1 MIIKKFQGNTETEA
15 IMLAK
20 DNLGKDAIVM
30 NIKTIK
36 PKGLFKAFR
45 KTLVEVTAAVDE
57 VSDKGETRESETTS
71 KIHASIDEKLHPGNV
86 LKDAAAY
93 NDKELEDRLNNLAM
107 LLEEQIEN
115 SKKDEDKNK
124 KSNNK
129 NVQKTKSAGKSEKT
143 VDKKDAGSDRQK
155 NNSINEKT
163 ENADDKEASSDD
175 GIKEKSSFK
184 DKSIELII
192 EQLTSNEVSY
202 KYAKQIIDEIMH
214 AGNIRT
220 LDDMLACVYQKI
232 ILKLGTTKPIAF
244 DKNDKK
250 PKVIFFIGP
259 TGVGKTT
266 TIAKLSS
273 KLILEEK
280 KKIAI
285 FTSDTY
291 RIAAVEQIKTYA
303 NILSIP
309 VEVIYEAK
317 DIYGLIP
324 KYSDYDY
331 ILVDTAGRS
340 HKNKAQLDDLRA
352 LFDSFKDYSLLS
364 YLVLSATTKYKDLQR
379 ITELYEDISN
389 CSLIFTKL
397 DETDAIGNILNIKL
411 DTGMALSYISYG
423 QNVPDDIEVM
433 NPQIIAKQLLG
444 GGDGYGSGR

>member
-20 DNLGKDAIVM
+20 ENLGKDAIVM

-36 PKGLFKAFR
+36 PKGLFKIFR

-57 VSDKGETRESETTS
+57 VTDKRKAKESETAS
-71 KIHASIDEKLHPGNV
+71 KINASIDEKLHPSVKLSDKQSDDG
-86 LKDAAAY
+86 
-93 NDKELEDRLNNLAM
+93 KELEEKLNSLAM

-115 SKKDEDKNK
+115 SKNERKKEDKRNENRIDNNTVAK
-124 KSNNK
+124 EKATEVKLKS
-129 NVQKTKSAGKSEKT
+129 
-143 VDKKDAGSDRQK
+143 VDKRVVEESK
-155 NNSINEKT
+155 
-163 ENADDKEASSDD
+163 DKESGSL
-175 GIKEKSSFK
+175 K

-192 EQLTSNEVSY
+192 DQLTTNEVSLQ
-202 KYAKQIIDEIMH
+202 YAKQIIDEIMH

-232 ILKLGTTKPIAF
+232 ILKLGQTKPISF
-244 DKNDKK
+244 DKGDKK
-250 PKVIFFIGP
+250 PKVLFFVGP

-309 VEVIYEAK
+309 VEIIYETK
-317 DIYGLIP
+317 DLEKALP
-324 KYSDYDY
+324 KYTEYDY

-340 HKNKAQLDDLRA
+340 HKNKEQADDLRA
-352 LFDSFKDYSLLS
+352 LYNAFENYTLFT
-364 YLVLSATTKYKDLQR
+364 YLVLSATTKYNDLKK
-379 ITELYEDISN
+379 ITALYEDITE
-389 CSLIFTKL
+389 CCLIFTKL

-411 DTGMALSYISYG
+411 DTGMPLSYISYG